1 MQKIKKVSIVTV
13 VLAILF
19 SLCVYA
25 EETEVD
31 SVIEDVLGVVEY
43 KEKIEE
49 VDAEEVVNIIEDTEE
64 ETEAV
69 YVSNVTG
76 LNVRQKPNQ
85 DSNIVTLLPYCSEV
99 DVITSVKND
108 KWLKIDQG
116 YIMEKYTSETS
127 PLEDEECLGDWR
139 ITAYAETGYACANG
153 NYPSVGYTIACNSLD
168 FGTKV
173 YIEGVGIRTVEDRG
187 PTYLG
192 SSWCDLYLGDYNS
205 CVNWGDQTRRVWKLT

>member
-1 MQKIKKVSIVTV
+1 MQKFKKVSIVTV

-25 EETEVD
+25 DETEVD

-127 PLEDEECLGDWR
+127 PLAQ
-139 ITAYAETGYACANG
+139 AYPVSA
-153 NYPSVGYTIACNSLD
+153 
-168 FGTKV
+168 
-173 YIEGVGIRTVEDRG
+173 
-187 PTYLG
+187 
-192 SSWCDLYLGDYNS
+192 
-205 CVNWGDQTRRVWKLT
+205 